1 MKNLSPAALRAVILV
16 AELMVFFGVTAFMTY
31 FISYAG
37 ALQMA
42 PGEAPPAH
50 FPVIAYDGNRERPEP
65 KGYLVVPWSEWE
77 STAQRRPGASLL
89 LPERAA
95 RIPIGESEATFTA
108 TGGNESLQSVDLT
121 WRTQGGEQQVR
132 YGAQARSIE
141 PRYYRTVGTNTF
153 LIGAAAG
160 FVAGLFVGRSLRRRW
175 LSQPGYFAPATSN
188 RQD

>member
-1 MKNLSPAALRAVILV
+1 
-16 AELMVFFGVTAFMTY
+16 
-31 FISYAG
+31 
-37 ALQMA
+37 MA

-50 FPVIAYDGNRERPEP
+50 FPVIAYDGNRERSEP

-95 RIPIGESEATFTA
+95 RIPIGESEASFTV
-108 TGGNESLQSVDLT
+108 TGENESRQSVDLT

-132 YGAQARSIE
+132 YDAQARSIE
-141 PRYYRTVGTNTF
+141 PRYYRAVSTGTF

-175 LSQPGYFAPATSN
+175 LAVPGYFAPGAK
-188 RQD
+188 